1 MKSLALL
8 LVVAAVAMPAWHL
21 HGVDRTDTGRIS
33 AVASRAGPPLGH
45 TPCIFRSLANGA
57 LA

>member
-1 MKSLALL
+1 MEVALPF
-8 LVVAAVAMPAWHL
+8 VVAAVAMPAWHL

-33 AVASRAGPPLGH
+33 AVASRAGSPPGH
-45 TPCIFRSLANGA
+45 APCIFRSLANDA